1 MRPAI
6 TGKLCLGLGEAAPS
20 PVSLPPTICIDCP
33 LPKLHAIGLPTS
45 LKGASLAQTRQASG
59 ECWLNGCRCS
69 ELRMSMPANSFFLD
83 ITNLMRLAAF
93 IRSNVEQ
100 ISSEW
105 EVFAATLLP
114 KEEFSASVLRDGISD
129 ILKEIAADM
138 DRAQSMEQQQGKSEG
153 DPRRFQHIENAAER
167 HALARVKMGLS
178 SRQVISEFRALRAT
192 VIRLWQHDFIEID
205 QISFYDLV
213 RFNEAIDQALTEA
226 AARYTEKMDQSR
238 ELFLGMLGHDLR
250 NPLGAICGFA
260 ELHLLSKTPDRHAHF
275 ASQILTCATRMSHM
289 ITDLIE
295 LTRVRLGTGL
305 SIKPA
310 RACMRRICTNAIEEM
325 RSIYPKRV
333 FKLKCAA
340 QLPGEWDEAKLS
352 QVLSNLLGNAIQH
365 GAIDTPVTVKAKKE
379 QHEVIL
385 SVHNEGASIPVEIVP
400 NLFDRLF
407 QGASEQRDADDNSTS
422 LGLGLY
428 IAKEIITAHGGALE
442 VYSSDDEGTTFVA
455 RLPRKSL

>member
-1 MRPAI
+1 
-6 TGKLCLGLGEAAPS
+6 
-20 PVSLPPTICIDCP
+20 
-33 LPKLHAIGLPTS
+33 
-45 LKGASLAQTRQASG
+45 
-59 ECWLNGCRCS
+59 
-69 ELRMSMPANSFFLD
+69 
-83 ITNLMRLAAF
+83 MRLAAF

-114 KEEFSASVLRDGISD
+114 KEEFSASVLRDGILD

-205 QISFYDLV
+205 HISFYDLV
-213 RFNEAIDQALTEA
+213 RFNEAVDQAL
-226 AARYTEKMDQSR
+226 YTEEIDQSR

-260 ELHLLSKTPDRHAHF
+260 ELHLLSRAPDRHAHF
-275 ASQILTCATRMSHM
+275 VSQILICARRMSHM

-310 RACMRRICTNAIEEM
+310 RACMRHICTNAIEEM

-365 GAIDTPVTVKAKKE
+365 GAIDTPVTVEAKKE
-379 QHEVIL
+379 QREVVL
-385 SVHNEGASIPVEIVP
+385 SVHKEGASIPVEILP